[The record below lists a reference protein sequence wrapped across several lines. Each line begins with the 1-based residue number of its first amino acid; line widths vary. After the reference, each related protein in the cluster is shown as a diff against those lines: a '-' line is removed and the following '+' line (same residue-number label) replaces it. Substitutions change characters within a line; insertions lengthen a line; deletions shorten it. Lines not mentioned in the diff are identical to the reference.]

1 MIPLYEKSPKEKA
14 TEDLISLLLEIAD
27 CCEKLEEY
35 KEESSYLTEA
45 SEKLKAYQGENN
57 ESYFMLLYSLAESRG
72 LQNQLLK
79 KESLLH
85 ECLNIVNDI
94 DIEQKDLYI
103 ASISASLLDI
113 SFNLESIIEHP
124 NIAIYFFPN

>member
-79 KESLLH
+79 KKVY
-85 ECLNIVNDI
+85 CMN
-94 DIEQKDLYI
+94 
-103 ASISASLLDI
+103 A
-113 SFNLESIIEHP
+113 
-124 NIAIYFFPN
+124 